1 MFNVAPEQTEPIA
14 VFVHVYYPDIWQGMS
29 AILAQRLKVPFR
41 LIVTSPRAQDEII
54 LPRTPALLSSQFI
67 RVENRGR
74 DILPFL
80 VALANTE
87 DFDIGLKLHTKKSPQ
102 REDGEFWRTDILNS
116 ILPGGRGATDIITQL
131 RNDARIG
138 LVAPEGFCLSVR
150 PWILQNE
157 GALRRAMVAIG
168 DDLDDRKLDD
178 VFFAAGSMF
187 WFRRAALAPLT
198 SSNLPP
204 LFEAEEGQFDGTLAH
219 AAERLFPVVAR
230 RQGFVSLSVLALS
243 SSSPACADKELLRL
257 ARSHADAP
265 SRYFPAPY
273 VPALPLQ
280 ARSRQFRV
288 PARLARL
295 YRLSFPERLRLSLR
309 RLMGRSKPSDQ
320 RSQ

>member
-1 MFNVAPEQTEPIA
+1 MFGVVPEQTVPVA
-14 VFVHVYYPDIWQGMS
+14 VFAHVYYPDIWEGMS

-41 LIVTSPRAQDEII
+41 LVVTSPHAQDEIV
-54 LPRTPALLSSQFI
+54 LPRTPALFSSQFI

-80 VALANTE
+80 VALARTK

-102 REDGEFWRTDILNS
+102 REDGELWRADVLNS
-116 ILPGGRGATDIITQL
+116 ILPQGRGTEDIITQL
-131 RNDARIG
+131 RNDSRIG
-138 LVAPEGFCLSVR
+138 FVTPEGFCLSVR

-168 DDLDDRKLDD
+168 DDLDDRMLDD

-187 WFRRAALAPLT
+187 WFRRSALAPLT

-204 LFEAEEGQFDGTLAH
+204 LFEPEDGQFDGTLAH
-219 AAERLFPVVAR
+219 ATERLFPVVAR
-230 RQGFVSLSVLALS
+230 RQGFVSLSVPALL
-243 SSSPACADKELLRL
+243 SSSPACSDDELLKL
-257 ARSHADAP
+257 AHANADTP

-280 ARSRQFRV
+280 VRPRRLQV
-288 PARLARL
+288 PVLLTQL
-295 YRLSFPERLRLSLR
+295 YRSSLPVGLRLSLR
-309 RLMGRSKPSDQ
+309 RLRGRSTPTDQ